1 MADAEASK
9 PPLKF
14 GVLFDAARALVAPE
28 RQEQLIEDWRSFAL
42 CYARVGLDPMA
53 VAQQA
58 DVLVLQMVMRERRLH
73 EPLPDAATDAA
84 AASVESAQPPDGVP
98 NAG

>member
-1 MADAEASK
+1 MADAEDPK

-14 GVLFDAARALVAPE
+14 GVLFDAARSLTAPE

-58 DVLVLQMVMRERRLH
+58 DVLVLEMVMRERRLR
-73 EPLPDAATDAA
+73 EPLPAADPAP
-84 AASVESAQPPDGVP
+84 ASIEYAQPPGGVP